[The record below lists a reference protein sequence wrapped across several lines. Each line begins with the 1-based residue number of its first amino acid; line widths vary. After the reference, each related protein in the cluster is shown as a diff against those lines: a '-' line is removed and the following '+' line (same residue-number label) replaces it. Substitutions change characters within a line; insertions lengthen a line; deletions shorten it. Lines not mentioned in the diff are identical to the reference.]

1 MTLLAFN
8 WSSFAANLG
17 QFILAFSILIVLHEL
32 GHFLTARWF
41 GCRVEKFYLFFNP
54 WFSLWKKK
62 IGETEYGVGWIP
74 LGGYVKIS
82 GMIDESMDKEQ
93 MKLPPLPHEFR
104 AKPAWQRL
112 IIMLG
117 GVIVNFILALLLFA
131 MILFVWGE
139 ERLPVKNMT
148 YGLAT
153 DSLATSVGLKDG
165 DLINRVNE
173 KQQVYYNS
181 LKKDIIL
188 NDRVSL
194 GVTRD
199 GKDTTISLPEGFIR
213 RLTRNQLN
221 GFVEPRYPV
230 VVDSVRAEDLQLT
243 SGTLQ
248 KGDQLIAMNDEP
260 FQYYHEYN
268 RIRKKYKDQAVNVKL
283 IRNQDTVTI
292 SAKLSKDGGI
302 GFIAKN
308 YLQLLTTEKI
318 EYGFFESIPA
328 GISYGVDRLGDYIQN
343 IRLLF
348 TSKEHKV
355 SENLGSVISIGKTF
369 GGEWDWQRFWTMTA
383 LFSIILAF
391 MNILPIPALDGGHA
405 LFTLF
410 EMITGRKPSDKFM
423 EYAQMVGMVLLL
435 GLMAYALGLDI
446 FRLFR

>member
-1 MTLLAFN
+1 MILLAFN

-17 QFILAFSILIVLHEL
+17 QFILAFSILIILHEM

-62 IGETEYGVGWIP
+62 KGDTEYGIGWVP

-82 GMIDESMDKEQ
+82 GMIDESMDKEA
-93 MKLPPLPHEFR
+93 MKQPAKPYEFR

-117 GVIVNFILALLLFA
+117 GVVINFILALVLFA

-139 ERLPVKNMT
+139 EKLPVANLK
-148 YGLAT
+148 YGLTA
-153 DSLATSVGLKDG
+153 DSLATSVGIKDG
-165 DLINRVNE
+165 DVITAVNKEPLIY
-173 KQQVYYNS
+173 Q
-181 LKKDIIL
+181 
-188 NDRVSL
+188 NDLIKRMLLSSHVSL
-194 GVTRD
+194 TVKRNNG
-199 GKDTTISLPEGFIR
+199 DTTIVLPEGFIR
-213 RLTRNQLN
+213 NYTKNQLQ
-221 GFVEPRYPV
+221 GFVR
-230 VVDSVRAEDLQLT
+230 VRAPMIVKDDSKVNYVE
-243 SGTLQ
+243 GKIQ
-248 KGDQLIAMNDEP
+248 KGDKIIGVNN
-260 FQYYHEYN
+260 QYFEFSDGYFKAKEN
-268 RIRKKYKDQAVNVKL
+268 LKNQVVTL
-283 IRNQDTVTI
+283 TVLRNEKDTVR
-292 SAKLSKDGGI
+292 AKVKTDDKTATKLEPADLSDI
-302 GFIAKN
+302 FSIV
-308 YLQLLTTEKI
+308 KI
-318 EYGFFESIPA
+318 KYSFFQAIPA
-328 GISYGVDRLGDYIQN
+328 GIKYGISRLGDYMQG

-355 SENLGSVISIGKTF
+355 QDNLGSLISIGKTF

-410 EMITGRKPSDKFM
+410 EIVTGRKPSDKFM
-423 EYAQMVGMVLLL
+423 EYAQTVGMILLL

-446 FRLFR
+446 FRLFK